1 MANPRVL
8 LAVALLLQA
17 SLPQAQVCC
26 DPGQE
31 LDEESLCQDC
41 PAGKAAWKDKDSGK
55 QKCQLCDVC
64 KKAYSEAKS
73 VTCSMCGA
81 SPGEFWEQNKDEA
94 GNALVTGS
102 CRKCPTGSVAQAM
115 DPEDVI
121 QQMCKGGTCTLFGG
135 EHAPTG
141 CGNEFT
147 DEPCQSCV
155 ASDGQYSNEFGKSE
169 CKICPNG
176 KAVNETFASSAMW
189 DSDSNPNS
197 CRIIQNT
204 FNGWKHIA
212 GDTELCPAC
221 TAFTAR
227 CADANYCTDCPS
239 GKAGKEGRCDPC
251 YAGQFQDSTAELTC
265 KDCPAGRYQ
274 NEDGATD
281 CIDCPAGKAK
291 GAGVAAPL
299 GGMMGSQCEN
309 CTVGQY
315 QDSTAQLTCKDCA
328 AGRYQ
333 NENGATDCIDCPAG
347 KAKGAAV
354 GMIGGACDTCEAGY
368 YQEESGK
375 STCKECPAGFYQNDE
390 ESSNCK
396 ECPAGKS
403 NSWTAGSDVSMC
415 FDCEAGRFQGSPG
428 SSDCQ
433 ACDAGRSQPNK
444 GETECVN
451 CAEGRYA
458 QTTGFQKW

>member
-31 LDEESLCQDC
+31 LDEKSLCQDC

-102 CRKCPTGSVAQAM
+102 CRKCPTGSVATAM
-115 DPEDVI
+115 DYWIVMDIKSSGPN
-121 QQMCKGGTCTLFGG
+121 MNSWFGG
-135 EHAPTG
+135 ASLPAV
-141 CGNEFT
+141 CGASQTNN
-147 DEPCQSCV
+147 PCQPCDVSM
-155 ASDGQYSNEFGKSE
+155 GEYSNEFGKSE
-169 CKICPNG
+169 CKRCPNG
-176 KAVNETFASSAMW
+176 KAVNTALV
-189 DSDSNPNS
+189 DSCMITLMD
-197 CRIIQNT
+197 
-204 FNGWKHIA
+204 FNKFTTSFDHQTGVEECKQC
-212 GDTELCPAC
+212 EK
-221 TAFTAR
+221 FTAD

-403 NSWTAGSDVSMC
+403 NSWTAGYDVSMC
-415 FDCEAGRFQGSPG
+415 VDCEAGRFQGSPG

-433 ACDAGRSQPNK
+433 ACDAGRSQPNE